1 MVEITRVLV
10 TLLTKDTTITIHSVP
25 IQTAR
30 THGNR
35 LLFLPVSE
43 RVPRQSQLHT
53 PAFNDIP
60 VNIFKSFS
68 NISNI
73 TTTYKLQQRRISYH
87 AAFYRVTKN

>member
-1 MVEITRVLV
+1 MVEITRELV
-10 TLLTKDTTITIHSVP
+10 TLLTKNTTNPIHSIS

-35 LLFLPVSE
+35 FLFLPVSE
-43 RVPRQSQLHT
+43 WVPRQSQLHT
-53 PAFNDIP
+53 SAFNNIP

-68 NISNI
+68 NITTI

-87 AAFYRVTKN
+87 TAFYRVTKN